1 MTACLLRVK
10 EVRMSA
16 DSLMLLLK
24 SFNLTTMAQI
34 YDESLQRAERE
45 NWGYR
50 KFLGYLCE
58 NEFQARHDRKIKRLL
73 SRSKLPE
80 GKTLAAMD
88 EKLLPSKCRKM
99 LPTLLDG
106 GFVERADNILAFGL
120 PGGGKTH
127 FLAALGFELVLRHQY
142 SVLFTPTYKLVQELL
157 QAKQNLELSEQIR
170 KYSSYD
176 VIIIDDIGYV
186 QHTREEM
193 EVLFTF
199 LAERYE
205 RKSLMISSNLV
216 FSEWD
221 KIFKDPMTTMAAID
235 RLVHHSIILEFNEGS
250 IREMQAKK
258 NGK

>member
-1 MTACLLRVK
+1 
-10 EVRMSA
+10 MSA
-16 DSLMLLLK
+16 DSLILLLK
-24 SFNLTTMAQI
+24 SFNLTTMAGI
-34 YDESLQRAERE
+34 YNESVERAEGE

-50 KFLGYLCE
+50 KFLSYLCE
-58 NEFQARHDRKIKRLL
+58 NEYQARHERKIKRLL

-80 GKTLAAMD
+80 GKNLSSMD
-88 EKLLPSKCRKM
+88 EKLLPAKCRKI
-99 LPTLLDG
+99 LPSLLDG
-106 GFVERADNILAFGL
+106 SFVGRSDNILAFGL

-127 FLAALGFELVLRHQY
+127 FLAALGFELILRHQY
-142 SVLFTPTYKLVQELL
+142 NVLFIPTYKLVQELL

-170 KYSSYD
+170 KYNTYD

-186 QHTREEM
+186 QHSREEM

-258 NGK
+258 NKK

>member
-1 MTACLLRVK
+1 
-10 EVRMSA
+10 MSA
-16 DSLMLLLK
+16 DSLIMLLK
-24 SFNLTTMAQI
+24 SFNLTTMAGI
-34 YDESLQRAERE
+34 YNESIERAERE

-50 KFLGYLCE
+50 QFLSYLCE
-58 NEFQARHDRKIKRLL
+58 NEYQARHERKIKRLL

-80 GKTLAAMD
+80 GKTLSSMD
-88 EKLLPSKCRKM
+88 EKLLSAKCRKI
-99 LPTLLDG
+99 LPSLLDG
-106 GFVERADNILAFGL
+106 SFVERRDNILAFGL

-127 FLAALGFELVLRHQY
+127 FLAALGHELILRHQY
-142 SVLFTPTYKLVQELL
+142 SILFIPTYKLVQELL
-157 QAKQNLELSEQIR
+157 VAKQNLELPEQIR
-170 KYSSYD
+170 KYNTYD

-186 QHTREEM
+186 QHSREEM

-258 NGK
+258 NKR

>member
-1 MTACLLRVK
+1 
-10 EVRMSA
+10 MSA
-16 DSLMLLLK
+16 DALILLLK

-34 YDESLQRAERE
+34 YDESLQRAEKE

-50 KFLGYLCE
+50 KFLQYLCE
-58 NEFQARHDRKIKRLL
+58 NEFQARHGRKIKRLL
-73 SRSKLPE
+73 AKSKLPE
-80 GKTLAAMD
+80 GKTMSSLD
-88 EKLLPSKCRKM
+88 EKLLPEKCRRM
-99 LPTLLDG
+99 LPTLMDG
-106 GFVERADNILAFGL
+106 SFVERAENILAFGL

-127 FLAALGFELVLRHQY
+127 FLAALGHELILRHQY
-142 SVLFTPTYKLVQELL
+142 NVLFISTFKLVQILL
-157 QAKQNLELSEQIR
+157 VAKQKLELTEQLC
-170 KYSSYD
+170 KYNRYD

-186 QHTREEM
+186 QQSREEM

-205 RKSLMISSNLV
+205 RKSLMISSNLI

-235 RLVHHSIILEFNEGS
+235 RLVHHSVILEFNEGS

-258 NGK
+258 NKK

>member
-1 MTACLLRVK
+1 
-10 EVRMSA
+10 
-16 DSLMLLLK
+16 
-24 SFNLTTMAQI
+24 MAQI
-34 YDESLQRAERE
+34 YDESLQRAEKE

-50 KFLGYLCE
+50 KFLKYLCE
-58 NEFQARHDRKIKRLL
+58 NEFQARHGRKIKRLL

-80 GKTLAAMD
+80 GKTLSSLD
-88 EKLLPSKCRKM
+88 EKLLPEKCRRM

-120 PGGGKTH
+120 PGGGKSH
-127 FLAALGFELVLRHQY
+127 FLAALGHELILQHQY
-142 SVLFTPTYKLVQELL
+142 NVLFIPTFKLVQELL
-157 QAKQNLELSEQIR
+157 VAKQKLELTEQLC
-170 KYSSYD
+170 KYNRYD

-186 QHTREEM
+186 QHSRDEM

-205 RKSLMISSNLV
+205 RKSLMISSNLI

-235 RLVHHSIILEFNEGS
+235 RLVHHSVILEFNEGS
-250 IREMQAKK
+250 IRKMQAKK
-258 NGK
+258 NK

>member
-1 MTACLLRVK
+1 
-10 EVRMSA
+10 MSA
-16 DSLMLLLK
+16 DSLILLLK

-34 YDESLQRAERE
+34 YDESLQRAEKE

-50 KFLGYLCE
+50 KFLQYLCE
-58 NEFQARHDRKIKRLL
+58 NEFQARHGRKIKRLL

-80 GKTLAAMD
+80 GKTLSSLD
-88 EKLLPSKCRKM
+88 EKLLPEKCRRM

-127 FLAALGFELVLRHQY
+127 FLAALGHELILRHQY
-142 SVLFTPTYKLVQELL
+142 NILFIPTFKLVQELL
-157 QAKQNLELSEQIR
+157 VAKQKLELTEQLC
-170 KYSSYD
+170 KYNRYD

-186 QHTREEM
+186 QHSRDEM

-205 RKSLMISSNLV
+205 RKSLMISSNLI

-235 RLVHHSIILEFNEGS
+235 RLVHHSVILEFNEGS

-258 NGK
+258 NKK

>member
-1 MTACLLRVK
+1 
-10 EVRMSA
+10 MSA

-58 NEFQARHDRKIKRLL
+58 NEFQARHDRKTKRLL

-88 EKLLPSKCRKM
+88 EKLLPAKCRKM

>member
-1 MTACLLRVK
+1 MV
-10 EVRMSA
+10 
-16 DSLMLLLK
+16 
-24 SFNLTTMAQI
+24 QI
-34 YDESLQRAERE
+34 YDESLQRAEKE

-50 KFLGYLCE
+50 KFLQYLCE
-58 NEFQARHDRKIKRLL
+58 NEFQARHGRKIKRLL

-80 GKTLAAMD
+80 GKTLSSLD
-88 EKLLPSKCRKM
+88 EKLLPEKCSRM

-127 FLAALGFELVLRHQY
+127 FLAALGHELILRHQY
-142 SVLFTPTYKLVQELL
+142 NVLFIPTFKLVQELL
-157 QAKQNLELSEQIR
+157 VAKQKLELTEQLC
-170 KYSSYD
+170 KYNRYD

-186 QHTREEM
+186 QHSRDEM

-205 RKSLMISSNLV
+205 RKSLMISSNLI

-235 RLVHHSIILEFNEGS
+235 RLVHHSVILEFNEGS

-258 NGK
+258 NKK

>member
-1 MTACLLRVK
+1 MCG
-10 EVRMSA
+10 
-16 DSLMLLLK
+16 
-24 SFNLTTMAQI
+24 I
-34 YDESLQRAERE
+34 YEESVARAEQE

-58 NEFQARHDRKIKRLL
+58 NEYQARHERKIKRLL
-73 SRSKLPE
+73 TRSKLPE
-80 GKTLAAMD
+80 GKTLASLD

-99 LPTLLDG
+99 LPSLLDG
-106 GFVERADNILAFGL
+106 SFVERNDNILAFGL

-142 SVLFTPTYKLVQELL
+142 NVLFIPTYKLVQELL
-157 QAKQNLELSEQIR
+157 QAKQNLELAEQIR
-170 KYSSYD
+170 KYHRYD

-258 NGK
+258 NQK

>member
-1 MTACLLRVK
+1 MP
-10 EVRMSA
+10 A
-16 DSLMLLLK
+16 DSLILLLK

-34 YDESLQRAERE
+34 YDESLQRAEKE

-50 KFLGYLCE
+50 KFLSYLCE

-80 GKTLAAMD
+80 GKTLAALD
-88 EKLLPSKCRKM
+88 DKLLPAKCRKM
-99 LPTLLDG
+99 LPSLLDG
-106 GFVERADNILAFGL
+106 SFVERTDNILAFGL

-127 FLAALGFELVLRHQY
+127 FLAALGYELILQHQY
-142 SVLFTPTYKLVQELL
+142 DVLFIPTFQLVQELL
-157 QAKQNLELSEQIR
+157 VAKQNLMLTEQLR
-170 KYSSYD
+170 KYNRHD

-186 QHTREEM
+186 QHSREEM

-258 NGK
+258 NKK